1 MRDSLLFV
9 SGKLDLTMGGEPM
22 RLTDEKNLRR
32 TVYGFV
38 SRAKLDGTLSLFD
51 FPDPN
56 FTSEGRVTTDTPLQR
71 LYFLNSE
78 FVINQAKALVA
89 RLETTRT
96 TGAETKIRQAY
107 RLLFQREPAP
117 EEVQT
122 GLKFLESG
130 QDKWPLYAQALMSST
145 EFILVN

>member
-1 MRDSLLFV
+1 
-9 SGKLDLTMGGEPM
+9 MGGEAM
-22 RLTDEKNLRR
+22 RLTDEKNCRR

-56 FTSEGRVTTDTPLQR
+56 FTSEGRITTDTPLQR
-71 LYFLNSE
+71 LFFLNSE
-78 FVINQAKALVA
+78 FVINQAKTFIS
-89 RLETTRT
+89 RLETTHPA
-96 TGAETKIRQAY
+96 GAETKIRQAY

-117 EEVQT
+117 EEVQA

>member
-1 MRDSLLFV
+1 
-9 SGKLDLTMGGEPM
+9 MGGEPVP
-22 RLTDEKNLRR
+22 LSDEKNSRR

-56 FTSEGRVTTDTPLQR
+56 FTSEGRIGTDTPLQR

-78 FVINQAKALVA
+78 FVINQAKALVERVQA
-89 RLETTRT
+89 LH
-96 TGAETKIRQAY
+96 ASDAKMKIQQAY
-107 RLLFQREPAP
+107 RWLFQREPEP
-117 EEVQT
+117 DEIQI
-122 GLKFLESG
+122 GLKFVESG
-130 QDKWPLYAQALMSST
+130 TDKWLQYAQALMSSS